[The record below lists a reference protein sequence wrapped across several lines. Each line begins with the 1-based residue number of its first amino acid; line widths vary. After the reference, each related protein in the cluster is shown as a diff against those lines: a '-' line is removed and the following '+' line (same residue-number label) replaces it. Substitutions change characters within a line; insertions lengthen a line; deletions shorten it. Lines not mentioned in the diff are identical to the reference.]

1 MYIWNRLY
9 YGMFFYHRWTQILY
23 SKILWIIIGI
33 IVLCAILIL
42 LGYFIGKYL
51 NKARKKRANELL
63 DDFDYIQDNKD
74 ENNKN
79 INNAIVDDDKNIN

>member
-1 MYIWNRLY
+1 MAKNLY
-9 YGMFFYHRWTQILY
+9 QQFLDEELPKELQE
-23 SKILWIIIGI
+23 
-33 IVLCAILIL
+33 
-42 LGYFIGKYL
+42 YL

-79 INNAIVDDDKNIN
+79 INNVIVDDDKNIN

>member
-1 MYIWNRLY
+1 M
-9 YGMFFYHRWTQILY
+9 
-23 SKILWIIIGI
+23 WIISGI
-33 IVLCAILIL
+33 IVLCVILIL

-79 INNAIVDDDKNIN
+79 INNVIVDDDKNIN